1 LHGFAR
7 SKHIIHPAHFEN
19 QNLTNTQGEYLIEKS
34 LTRMHNKLA
43 QCTLT
48 GFILA
53 IDKKKSDTTC
63 SPPWKQKERG
73 NFAINISSAFCT
85 LDAPSK

>member
-1 LHGFAR
+1 MACAR
-7 SKHIIHPAHFEN
+7 SKHIIDPARFEN
-19 QNLTNTQGEYLIEKS
+19 QNLTLGEYLIEKS
-34 LTRMHNKLA
+34 ATRMHDKPA

-53 IDKKKSDTTC
+53 IDEKNSDTTC
-63 SPPWKQKERG
+63 SPLWKQKEQG
-73 NFAINISSAFCT
+73 NFAINISPAFCT